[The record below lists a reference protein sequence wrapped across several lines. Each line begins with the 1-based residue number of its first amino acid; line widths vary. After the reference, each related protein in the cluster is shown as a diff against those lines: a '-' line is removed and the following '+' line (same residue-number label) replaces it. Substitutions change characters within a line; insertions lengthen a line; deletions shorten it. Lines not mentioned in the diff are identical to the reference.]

1 MSEKE
6 KELLEGIAK
15 LPDKLQDKFVE
26 HLTIAAMV
34 LDTMA
39 AQQGGADQEGGNC
52 QNDKGWG
59 GK

>member
-6 KELLEGIAK
+6 KALLEGIAK

-26 HLTIAAMV
+26 YVNIAAMT

-39 AQQGGADQEGGNC
+39 AQQGGADQEGGN
-52 QNDKGWG
+52 
-59 GK
+59 GKDDT